1 MKRISLLGIIILLLT
16 SAPTLQSCSR
26 KSGCPAYETT
36 RPKSNRRGEVSKRR
50 GETNLFPR
58 QMRRRGGR

>member
-16 SAPTLQSCSR
+16 SAPGLQSCSR

-36 RPKSNRRGEVSKRR
+36 RPDTNRRGELSNRRGD
-50 GETNLFPR
+50 TNLFPR
-58 QMRRRGGR
+58 KMRRRGG